1 MKMQISAD
9 GIKYFVGYY
18 MGPNNTS
25 QFAFKYCSSIASAML
40 FVKSKL
46 EYFKSSSYG
55 FSVYSNEQVKKG
67 RHYVP
72 KTFLEWHRDGEDC
85 RGELV
90 NPEVGWR
97 IFIDE
102 NNQVRE
108 EHFTP
113 MEE

>member
-1 MKMQISAD
+1 MKTQISANEH
-9 GIKYFVGYY
+9 KYFVGYY
-18 MGPNNTS
+18 AGPYNTS
-25 QFAFKYCSSIASAML
+25 QFAFKVFGDLGSAML

-67 RHYVP
+67 NHYVQ

-90 NPEVGWR
+90 NPDVGWR
-97 IFIDE
+97 IYIDE
-102 NNQVRE
+102 NNQIRE

-113 MEE
+113 KGE